1 MARDLSDDKTP
12 WAISVPDEAVSS
24 HDIDLDREEED
35 DAPTS
40 GAFVP
45 ISGWAPISAGL
56 GPAPLNLG
64 SQSVMGGTTTTGMP
78 LVYGLNVP
86 FGSGE
91 DRDAEI
97 ANAAENALVE
107 EPRLATLAAENIQI
121 SVAYGV
127 VGLDGTVP
135 TEADRRIA
143 EETVSHL
150 PHVSAVEN
158 RLQVAAAP

>member
-1 MARDLSDDKTP
+1 MASNLSDDKTP
-12 WAISVPDEAVSS
+12 WAISVPDETARSR
-24 HDIDLDREEED
+24 DIDLDREEED
-35 DAPTS
+35 DVPT
-40 GAFVP
+40 GGEFVP
-45 ISGWAPISAGL
+45 ISGWAPMNAGQ

-64 SQSVMGGTTTTGMP
+64 TQSVMGGTTTTGMP

-86 FGSGE
+86 FGSGD

-107 EPRLATLAAENIQI
+107 EPRLTTLAAEHIQI

-127 VGLDGTVP
+127 VGLEGTVP

-143 EETVSHL
+143 EETVAHL

-158 RLQVAAAP
+158 RLHVAAAP